1 MKRNE
6 QNDTIIAPLTPSI
19 GGSVSILRISGPQSI
34 TLTDQFF
41 SNTDLTQSKSG
52 NFFFGELKDNKQELI
67 DEVVILVFRAP
78 NSYTGEDVIEINSH
92 ANPFIINKIIDVFL
106 SAGCRLA
113 DPGEFSKRAF
123 LNGKIDLVQAEA
135 VAELIAAKSQVG
147 VQNSLFQLQGNLS
160 DRLRAIK
167 DNIIKI
173 TSSLELDLDFSEE
186 DIEIVSAEQVISFI
200 NETEKNISK
209 LLKTFEHGKIIS
221 KGIDVLITGKPNV
234 GKSSLMNALLGESRA
249 IVSDTPGTTRDIIH
263 EQTLINNILVRFV
276 DSAGIHLTSDSVE
289 AEGIER
295 ARDYYAKVDI
305 ILLVLD
311 ISEKFT
317 HEDLNLIKSL
327 VGFYKQK
334 TILIANKVDKPKDI
348 KNTNALKSYLER
360 LVYVSAKT
368 GKNLDLVKEK
378 IIHRVSKYQAET
390 KDELL
395 ITNQRQYNQLVKTK
409 NFLLDAKKSL
419 VSETGY
425 EFVALDMRA
434 AIDHLSEI
442 TGEITTDDLL
452 NNIFSNFCIGK

>member
-1 MKRNE
+1 MKTNE

-19 GGSVSILRISGPQSI
+19 GGSVSILRISGSQSI
-34 TLTDQFF
+34 AIANQFF
-41 SNTDLTQSKSG
+41 FNTDLSKSKSG
-52 NFFFGELKDNKQELI
+52 NFFFGHLKNNNQELI
-67 DEVVILVFRAP
+67 DEVIILDFRAP

-92 ANPFIINKIIDVFL
+92 ANPFIINKVIDLFFH
-106 SAGCRLA
+106 ADCRLA

-135 VAELIAAKSQVG
+135 IAEIISAKSQAG

-160 DRLRAIK
+160 DKLRAIK
-167 DNIIKI
+167 DDIIKI
-173 TSSLELDLDFSEE
+173 TASLELDLDFSEE
-186 DIEIVSAEQVISFI
+186 DIEIISTKQVVEFI
-200 NETEKNISK
+200 NKTEKKISE
-209 LLKTFEHGKIIS
+209 LLETFEHGKVIS

-234 GKSSLMNALLGESRA
+234 GKSSLMNALLGENMA
-249 IVSDTPGTTRDIIH
+249 IVSDKPGTTRDIIH

-295 ARDYYAKVDI
+295 ARDFYAKADI

-311 ISEKFT
+311 ISEELT
-317 HEDLNLIKSL
+317 QEDLNLIKTL
-327 VGFYKQK
+327 IGFYKQK
-334 TILIANKVDKPKDI
+334 TILVANKTDKPKDT
-348 KNTNALKSYLER
+348 KNANTLKDYSKN

-368 GKNLDLVKEK
+368 GENLDMVKEK
-378 IIHRVSKYQAET
+378 IVHRVTKYQAET

-409 NFLLDAKKSL
+409 NFLIDAKKSL

-434 AIDHLSEI
+434 AIANLSEI